1 MTVVF
6 MIVSAM
12 LVERSF
18 LTGWVQM
25 GEKSSRKRRRKK
37 TTKGGKKSSL
47 KRPVVALTVK
57 EWNLVKRDLREW
69 LTLMPIFFF
78 FVFGLIGFFG
88 SGVDMSEVRNYP
100 KISWMLVQGMFLF
113 VIALTNGTVAAASI
127 GREGQSFWMSKVLPM
142 TGWQLTLG
150 KFWISWRSE
159 EHTSELQSRGNL
171 VCR

>member
-1 MTVVF
+1 M
-6 MIVSAM
+6 
-12 LVERSF
+12 
-18 LTGWVQM
+18 
-25 GEKSSRKRRRKK
+25 RKK
-37 TTKGGKKSSL
+37 TIRKKKKKKTKKEEKKSSL
-47 KRPVVALTVK
+47 KLPVVTKTIK
-57 EWNLVKRDLREW
+57 ELNLVKQNIREW